1 MKDYTNL
8 LTAVGKRAL
17 VTGGSSGLGKAIA
30 TALLQNGVSVAICSR
45 YNEKAA
51 DLIEYAASNN
61 FTLLPITCDIQ
72 NSEDVDHM
80 MDIIEEKLGGLDILV
95 NSAGMNK
102 LIPAE
107 DYDVE
112 TFNKVMGLNVTGLHI
127 VTKAVGK
134 RFMIPQQYGRI
145 INISSVKSFIGTNTD
160 YIAYCASKGAVNMYT
175 KQLACE
181 WGGKGITVNSIAP
194 TFVRTPI
201 NSFQLDD
208 PVFYKSLTDRIPAGR
223 IGKEEDIAA
232 AALFLASDG
241 ASFVN
246 GQILCVDGGLTAKQ

>member
-1 MKDYTNL
+1 MNDYTNFFS
-8 LTAVGKRAL
+8 VKGKRAL

-45 YNEKAA
+45 DNSKAA
-51 DLIEYAASNN
+51 DLIEYAATNN

-72 NSEDVDHM
+72 NVSDVNTM
-80 MDIIEEKLGGLDILV
+80 MNLIEEKLGGLDILV

-107 DYDVE
+107 DYDEE
-112 TFNKVMGLNVTGLHI
+112 TFNRVMGLNVTGLHL

-134 RFMIPQQYGRI
+134 RFMLPQNYGRI

-181 WGGKGITVNSIAP
+181 WGGRGITVNAIAP

-201 NSFQLDD
+201 NAFQLDD
-208 PVFYKSLTDRIPAGR
+208 PVFYKTLTDRIPVGR

-232 AALFLASDG
+232 AALYLASSG

-246 GQILCVDGGLTAKQ
+246 GQILGVDGGLTAKQ